1 MIRVLLPVVLVALS
15 SLAGPTSA
23 KVSVGGGPQ
32 APGVRGAGRIF
43 IDAVATDKNGIPVM
57 DLKPDEVEVW
67 IGHFRVPIESFTVI
81 TPSADPGAGR
91 LTVLVLDDVTLPIQ
105 QLGRAKDVARRF
117 VNRMQPGDQ
126 MAIVNLDGSA
136 MEATN
141 DPTRLLRMID
151 AYLPRTAGVMP
162 MDRLGEHVLQTLG
175 ALSRQ
180 MVEAGSQR
188 KTIVAIG
195 SGWLF
200 DRPIPPP
207 AAGVDPRKAWIA
219 AMQAMALSNV
229 SLYVIDPT
237 GLTATRRVDDGSSGF
252 ARETGGVAFIAT
264 NDLTGAAD
272 RIMREAANYYLIGVG
287 DPPVGRGA
295 DLREVDVKV
304 LRKGVTL
311 RARKTITG
319 GV

>member
-1 MIRVLLPVVLVALS
+1 MIRLLLPLVLIALS
-15 SLAGPTSA
+15 PLPER
-23 KVSVGGGPQ
+23 PQ

-43 IDAVATDKNGIPVM
+43 IDAVATGKAGTPVM

-67 IGHFRVPIESFTVI
+67 IGHFRVPSESFTVV
-81 TPSADPGAGR
+81 TPSADPSAGR
-91 LTVLVLDDVTLPIQ
+91 LTVLVLDDVTLPLQ
-105 QLGRAKDVARRF
+105 QLSRAKDVARRF
-117 VNRMQPGDQ
+117 VTKMRPGDQ

-141 DPTRLLRMID
+141 DPTRLLRTID
-151 AYLPRTAGVMP
+151 AYMPRTAGVIP
-162 MDRLGEHVLQTLG
+162 MDRLGEHVLTNLG

-180 MVEAGSQR
+180 MVEAGEQR

-207 AAGVDPRKAWIA
+207 ATGMEPRKEWIA
-219 AMQAMALSNV
+219 AMQAMAVSNV

-237 GLTATRRVDDGSSGF
+237 GLTATRRVDGGGSGF
-252 ARETGGVAFIAT
+252 ARETGGTAFIAT
-264 NDLTGAAD
+264 NNLDGAAD
-272 RIMREAANYYLIGVG
+272 QIMREAANYYLIGVA

-295 DLREVDVKV
+295 DLREVEVKV
-304 LRKGVTL
+304 LRKGVTI

>member
-1 MIRVLLPVVLVALS
+1 MIRLLLPLVLIALS
-15 SLAGPTSA
+15 WFPAE
-23 KVSVGGGPQ
+23 PQ

-43 IDAVATDKNGIPVM
+43 IDAVAADKNGLPVM

-67 IGHFRVPIESFTVI
+67 IGHFRAPTESFTVV
-81 TPSADPGAGR
+81 TPSADPSAGR
-91 LTVLVLDDVTLPIQ
+91 LTVLMMDDVTLALP
-105 QLGRAKDVARRF
+105 LMSRAKDVARRF
-117 VNRMQPGDQ
+117 VHGMKPGDQ
-126 MAIVNLDGSA
+126 MSIVNLDGSV

-141 DPTRLLRMID
+141 DPTRLLRTID
-151 AYLPRTAGVMP
+151 AYVPRATGMMP
-162 MDRLGEHVLQTLG
+162 MDRLGEHVLRNIG

-180 MVEAGSQR
+180 MVEAGQQR

-207 AAGVDPRKAWIA
+207 TTGMDPRKEWIA
-219 AMQAMALSNV
+219 AMQAMAISNV

-237 GLTATRRVDDGSSGF
+237 GLAMRRQVTGGASGF
-252 ARETGGVAFIAT
+252 ARETGGLAFMTT
-264 NDLTGAAD
+264 NDLDGAAD
-272 RIMREAANYYLIGVG
+272 KIMREAANYYLIGVG

-304 LRKGVTL
+304 LRKGVTI

>member
-1 MIRVLLPVVLVALS
+1 LRGPGKIAIDMIAVDKNGLPVV
-15 SLAGPTSA
+15 
-23 KVSVGGGPQ
+23 
-32 APGVRGAGRIF
+32 
-43 IDAVATDKNGIPVM
+43 

-67 IGHFRVPIESFTVI
+67 IGHFRVPIESFTVV

-91 LTVLVLDDVTLPIQ
+91 LTVLVLDDVTMPLQ
-105 QLGRAKDVARRF
+105 QLSRAQDVARRF
-117 VNRMQPGDQ
+117 VNKMQPGDQ

-136 MEATN
+136 MESTN
-141 DPTRLLRMID
+141 DRARLLRTID
-151 AYLPRTAGVMP
+151 GYVPRSTGMMP
-162 MDRLGEHVLQTLG
+162 MDRLGEHVLKNLG

-180 MVEAGSQR
+180 MVEAGEQR

-207 AAGVDPRKAWIA
+207 ATGMDPRREWIA
-219 AMQAMALSNV
+219 AMQAMASSNV
-229 SLYVIDPT
+229 SFYVIDPT
-237 GLTATRRVDDGSSGF
+237 GIAMTRRVDGGATGF
-252 ARETGGVAFIAT
+252 ARETGGFAFLAT
-264 NDLTGAAD
+264 NDLGGAAD

-295 DLREVDVKV
+295 DLREVDVRV
-304 LRKGVTL
+304 LRKGVTV

-319 GV
+319 GS